1 MQLKQIKAWESHSEP
16 VCLLH
21 ALPWNQGGLQYVCKW
36 LHSVQAGLQLLGE
49 GLHPCTRQFVQ
60 LPCHW
65 KSSSKSWRNTQ
76 FQETKNFKTVTG

>member
-1 MQLKQIKAWESHSEP
+1 MQLKQIKAWESHSGP

-49 GLHPCTRQFVQ
+49 GLHQAICAITLSLKVIIQKLKEHSVPGNKK
-60 LPCHW
+60 L
-65 KSSSKSWRNTQ
+65 
-76 FQETKNFKTVTG
+76 